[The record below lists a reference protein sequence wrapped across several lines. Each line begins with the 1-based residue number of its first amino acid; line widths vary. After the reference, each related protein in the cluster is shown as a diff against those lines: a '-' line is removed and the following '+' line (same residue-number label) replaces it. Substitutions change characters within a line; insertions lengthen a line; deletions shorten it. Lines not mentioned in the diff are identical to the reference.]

1 MMKLRYLLAYI
12 TVLVLCFSCKNEEQ
26 YKDVIFV
33 TGAETDVTAHMTVD
47 GPATFGVSATC
58 TAKLDKDVAVNFTID
73 NSLVDG
79 YNRKFNRNYKVLPK
93 GCYALATDKS
103 VIPAGYSVS
112 DPIMFDLT
120 SAEDFEEGA
129 TYVVPV
135 SITNAE
141 GGIDILESCKTL
153 YIVINKTIITKAAYL
168 NSNYLEVPKFKEHPE
183 LKALNAFTMETRIY
197 ANNFQPRDP
206 RISSIIGIEDSETF
220 LLRFGDA
227 SLDPGQLQLTA
238 GDQITSESP
247 CVTKKWY
254 HVAAVFDGH
263 STKLYLDGVLLGSK
277 EMSNRK
283 TPVNLY
289 DGGTFRMGYSYNGRY
304 LDGYI
309 SETRVWTRVLSAA
322 ELTNNKCYVDPAS
335 EGLLAY
341 WRFNSSDQTE
351 DGKTVVRDMTGH
363 GYDAI
368 ARRAHGD
375 NDWMEAVRCPE

>member
-1 MMKLRYLLAYI
+1 MMKLKYLLF
-12 TVLVLCFSCKNEEQ
+12 VLTLLSICVSCKNEDE

-58 TAKLDKDVAVNFTID
+58 TAKLDKDVTVNFTID
-73 NSLVDG
+73 NSLVDA
-79 YNRKFNRNYKVLPK
+79 YNRKFKTNYKVLPN
-93 GCYALATDKS
+93 GSYALASNKS
-103 VIPAGYSVS
+103 VIKAGYNVS

-120 SAEDFEEGA
+120 SAKEFEEGA
-129 TYVVPV
+129 AYVVPV
-135 SITNAE
+135 SITNVE
-141 GGIDILESCKTL
+141 GEIDVLESCKTL

-168 NSNYLEVPKFKEHPE
+168 GSNYLEVPKFTEHPE
-183 LKALNAFTMETRIY
+183 LKALNAFTMETRVY
-197 ANNFQPRDP
+197 ANNFQPNDP
-206 RISSIIGIEDSETF
+206 RISSIIGIEKDETF

-247 CVTKKWY
+247 LVTKKWY

-263 STKLYLDGVLLGSK
+263 SVKLYLDGVLLGSK

-289 DGGTFRMGYSYNGRY
+289 DGGLFRMGYSYNGRY

-309 SETRVWTRVLSAA
+309 SETRVWTKVLSAA
-322 ELTNNKCYVDPAS
+322 DLTNNKCYVDPAS

-341 WRFNSSDQTE
+341 WRFNSSDTDE
-351 DGKTVVRDMTGH
+351 DGKTVVRDLTGH

-368 ARRAHGD
+368 GQRAYSES
-375 NDWMEAVRCPE
+375 DWMEGVRCPE